1 MELYWIW
8 GVVVVVGTWNWF
20 ESRGTPTL
28 ALNESHN
35 DDDDFHVMKFFDED
49 EDSSSMDDR
58 YDEVEG
64 FSHYDN

>member
-8 GVVVVVGTWNWF
+8 GAVVVVGTWNWF

-28 ALNESHN
+28 PLNESHE
-35 DDDDFHVMKFFDED
+35 DDDDFHVMKFFDDD
-49 EDSSSMDDR
+49 EYAFLDDH

-64 FSHYDN
+64 FSHDDN